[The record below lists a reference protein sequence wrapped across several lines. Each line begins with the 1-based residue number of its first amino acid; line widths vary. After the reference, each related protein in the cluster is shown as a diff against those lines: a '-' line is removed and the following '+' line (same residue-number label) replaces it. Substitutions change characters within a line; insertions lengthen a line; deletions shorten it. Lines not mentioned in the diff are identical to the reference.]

1 MTFRQTATLLAV
13 VLCGGLV
20 FVLYGEA
27 SRARDAGPAPATGP
41 GAATSST
48 AAKGETLTSG
58 DYMMTLPLGLQADAA
73 YIPDTNPLSARKIDL
88 GCKLYFDPRLSK
100 DGKVSCATCH
110 DPDKG
115 FSDGLPVSTGIKGQK
130 GGRSAPTVINRL
142 FSKEQFWDGRAVDL
156 EDQAL
161 GPIQNPIE
169 MGHTLQG
176 MISNVTSIGAYAPEF
191 EAAFGS
197 PGVTA
202 GRVAQAIAS
211 YERIVLSGNAPY
223 DRYQAG
229 DTRAMSAAAVR
240 GMKIFND
247 PARGNCVTCHA
258 GFNFADESY
267 HNLGVGMDKPEPD
280 FGRFKETKFDPDHGA
295 FKTPTLRNITD
306 TAPYMHDGS
315 EKTLKD
321 AIDLYDRGGTPNR
334 WLSKEIKPLH
344 LSAQDKADLL
354 AFLQAL
360 SGEVRGRE
368 RPGLP

>member
-1 MTFRQTATLLAV
+1 MTIRQIATTLAV
-13 VLCGGLV
+13 VLCCGLV
-20 FVLYGEA
+20 LVLYGE
-27 SRARDAGPAPATGP
+27 SSKAREAHAAREARSA
-41 GAATSST
+41 GAAAS
-48 AAKGETLTSG
+48 GETLKAG
-58 DYMMTLPLGLQADAA
+58 DNTITLPLGLQADAA
-73 YIPDTNPLSARKIDL
+73 YIPDVNPISAKKIEL
-88 GCKLYFDPRLSK
+88 GRKLYFDPRLSK

-115 FSDGLPVSTGIKGQK
+115 FADGLPVSTGIKGQK
-130 GGRSAPTVINRL
+130 GGHSAPTVINRL

-197 PGVTA
+197 PGVT
-202 GRVAQAIAS
+202 GERVARAIAS
-211 YERIVLSGNAPY
+211 YERTVLSGNAPY

-229 DTRAMSAAAVR
+229 DTNAMSASAVR
-240 GMKIFND
+240 GMKLFND
-247 PARGNCVTCHA
+247 AARANCVTCHA
-258 GFNFADESY
+258 GFNFTDESC

-280 FGRFKETKFDPDHGA
+280 LGRFKQTKFDPDHGA

-315 EKTLKD
+315 EKTMKD
-321 AIDLYDRGGTPNR
+321 VIALYDRGGTPNK

-344 LSAQDKADLL
+344 LSAQDTADLV

-368 RPGLP
+368 RPKLP